1 MRSIPV
7 LATVLLCAG
16 CQPYAGPT
24 VSASD
29 PPPACA
35 SQTVAVTVG
44 GQPEQAVVEA
54 CPQADGGW
62 RITQT
67 TPGLPE
73 QVYTVPPPTAFPY
86 YFPSPADYAVAD
98 LFPYWDGSPWA
109 FGIAPAIVVVQKAH
123 HFHHGFSRGFGGRLA
138 TGSRHFAGAQ
148 AGRGR

>member
-54 CPQADGGW
+54 CPQADGRW

-73 QVYTVPPPTAFPY
+73 QVYTVPQPTAYPC
-86 YFPSPADYAVAD
+86 YFPS
-98 LFPYWDGSPWA
+98 L
-109 FGIAPAIVVVQKAH
+109 PAILAVQKGR
-123 HFHHGFSRGFGGRLA
+123 HFRHGFSRGFGRRFA
-138 TGSRHFAGAQ
+138 TGSRHFAGTQ
-148 AGRGR
+148 AGHGR